1 MPLAAA
7 LKRMKD
13 RMQRLTAPLLFFAYG
28 NPSRGDD
35 ALGPQLLDLLGESRL
50 CHPEWPEFELVTD
63 FQLQV
68 EHAVD
73 LENRELVLFIDA
85 SVSCPVPYLL
95 SHLQPAQ
102 DARYTT
108 HEMSPEAVLH
118 VFEQIYH
125 QPAPQAFLLAVRG
138 ESFALGEP
146 LSRSAIENRDAALA
160 LLVQLC
166 DQPHLEAWQTLVPHA

>member
-1 MPLAAA
+1 
-7 LKRMKD
+7 
-13 RMQRLTAPLLFFAYG
+13 LTAPLLIFAYG

-35 ALGPQLLDLLGESRL
+35 ALGPQLLDLLDESRAQ
-50 CHPEWPEFELVTD
+50 HPEWPELELITD

-73 LENRELVLFIDA
+73 LEGRDLVLFIDA
-85 SVSCPVPYLL
+85 SVSCPPPFLFAPL
-95 SHLQPAQ
+95 ESAQ

-118 VFEQIYH
+118 VFEKIY
-125 QPAPQAFLLAVRG
+125 QRPAPSAFLLSVRG
-138 ESFALGEP
+138 ESFHLGEP
-146 LSRSAIENRDAALA
+146 LSTAAVENRDAALA

-166 DQPHLEAWQTLVPHA
+166 SQPNLNVWQNLLLHA

>member
-1 MPLAAA
+1 M
-7 LKRMKD
+7 
-13 RMQRLTAPLLFFAYG
+13 TAPLLIFAYG

-35 ALGPQLLDLLGESRL
+35 ALGPQLLDLLASHRAH
-50 CHPEWPEFELVTD
+50 HPEWPEIELLTD

-73 LENRELVLFIDA
+73 LEERDLALFIDA
-85 SVSCPVPYLL
+85 SVSCPSPCLL
-95 SHLQPAQ
+95 SRLQPAQ

-118 VFEQIYH
+118 VFEQVY
-125 QPAPQAFLLAVRG
+125 QRPAPPSFLLSVRG
-138 ESFALGEP
+138 ESFELGEP
-146 LSRSAIENRDAALA
+146 PSRAAIENRDAALA

-166 DQPHLEAWQTLVPHA
+166 SQPNPEIWQTLLFHA